1 LDPQPQTWHFG
12 LIARWWAEFNTDGPE
27 IDYFRGFIERYGQPA
42 LDAGCGAGR
51 LLVPYRLAGLDVDGS
66 DISADMIRL
75 CGERLVA
82 EGTGEPPAGGL
93 FVQAMHELELPRR
106 YRTIILCGALG
117 IGGSWAQDRE
127 GLRRLRRH
135 LLPGGV
141 LVCDLYLPYEDDEE
155 WRHWTAEGR
164 RSLPEPWPEEG
175 MRRRTADGD
184 EIELLIR
191 LADLDPLE
199 QLATREIHA
208 RLWHDGCVVQEERRV
223 LLERRYLR
231 NEVLLMLG
239 EAGFGETEVLRAHT
253 LDPAG
258 PDDGVV
264 VIVAHQAASTGPR

>member
-1 LDPQPQTWHFG
+1 MDPQPQTWHYG

-42 LDAGCGAGR
+42 LDAGCGTGR
-51 LLVPYRLAGLDVDGS
+51 LLVPYRLAGMDVDGS

-82 EGTGEPPAGGL
+82 AGTSEPPAGL
-93 FVQAMHELELPRR
+93 FVQAMHELQLPRR

-117 IGGSWAQDRE
+117 IGGSWEQDRE

-135 LLPGGV
+135 LLPGGA
-141 LVCDLYLPYEDDEE
+141 LALDLYLAYEDAEE
-155 WRHWTAEGR
+155 WGYWAAEER

-175 MRRRTADGD
+175 RRRRTADGD

-208 RLWHDGCVVQEERRV
+208 RLWHDGRVVQEERRE
-223 LLERRYLR
+223 LLERRYLC
-231 NEVLLMLG
+231 NEVLLMLA

-253 LDPAG
+253 LEPAG

-264 VIVAHQAASTGPR
+264 VIVAHQAEA